1 MEFRRWG
8 INLIKI
14 IGSIHLDVY
23 SPSAATTRSKIPTTI
38 LEKTAESK
46 RYSQEFW
53 LPITLRISIISPAT
67 IYIYGWME
75 KFGARNRWNSETLLK
90 RQRYSYAKKKKKK
103 NHGKMGTF
111 EKKNQKNSLENDR
124 LFPFF
129 SASFAL
135 LFAIIGPTNDLR
147 VVSWS
152 SLHRG
157 ADIATVSKER

>member
-1 MEFRRWG
+1 
-8 INLIKI
+8 
-14 IGSIHLDVY
+14 
-23 SPSAATTRSKIPTTI
+23 
-38 LEKTAESK
+38 
-46 RYSQEFW
+46 
-53 LPITLRISIISPAT
+53 
-67 IYIYGWME
+67 ME

-90 RQRYSYAKKKKKK
+90 GQRYSYAKKKKKK

-111 EKKNQKNSLENDR
+111 EKKSEKFLGKRST

-129 SASFAL
+129 SASFGL